1 MCWVRG
7 RKQARED
14 VCAQSAVV
22 PVIKLESR
30 EVIARESGVQVQVLL
45 ASFTKLGGE
54 ASRFTQDF
62 SIDKLFKMENITN
75 TVACAK
81 QKGCSYV
88 Q

>member
-1 MCWVRG
+1 M
-7 RKQARED
+7 
-14 VCAQSAVV
+14 
-22 PVIKLESR
+22 
-30 EVIARESGVQVQVLL
+30 QVQVLL